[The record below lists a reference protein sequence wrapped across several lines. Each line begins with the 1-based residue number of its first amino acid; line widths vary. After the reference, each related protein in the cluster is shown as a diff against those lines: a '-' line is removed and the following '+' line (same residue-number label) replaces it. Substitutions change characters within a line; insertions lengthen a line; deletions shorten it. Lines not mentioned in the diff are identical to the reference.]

1 MRLERNAMLDN
12 KLRTLLTLLSVGS
25 YTKTADALHL
35 TQPAVSHQI
44 KQLEQEYGIQ
54 IFRKGKKGLNP
65 TPEGEI
71 LIKYARRVQALD
83 QGVRQELED
92 SRRHLRRLSVGITT
106 TLGEYLVSQIF
117 VDYCNE
123 HPEVSINIY
132 SDSLNHL
139 HTMLSLYQLDLIIVE
154 GAIQSESYVNVLL
167 DTDFL
172 CLAVSPLH
180 PFATRTAVTLQ
191 ELKRERF
198 ILRTQS
204 AGTRTLFEEALLRQG
219 ENIRDFN
226 IVVETDNITTIK
238 ELVSAG
244 LGVTVMAHS
253 ACRQEERAGKL
264 SLVPVENMNMPRE
277 INIVHRKDFE
287 HAEILR
293 DILAIYARR

>member
-172 CLAVSPLH
+172 CLVVSPQH

>member
-65 TPEGEI
+65 TSEGEI

-172 CLAVSPLH
+172 CLAVSPQH

-226 IVVETDNITTIK
+226 IVIETDNITTIK

>member
-1 MRLERNAMLDN
+1 MLDN

-123 HPEVSINIY
+123 HPDVSINIY

-172 CLAVSPLH
+172 CLAVSPQH

-226 IVVETDNITTIK
+226 IVIETDNITTIK

>member
-123 HPEVSINIY
+123 HPDVSINIY

-172 CLAVSPLH
+172 CLAVSPQH

>member
-65 TPEGEI
+65 TSEGEI

-172 CLAVSPLH
+172 CLVVSPQH

-226 IVVETDNITTIK
+226 IVIETDNITTIK

>member
-1 MRLERNAMLDN
+1 MLDN

-172 CLAVSPLH
+172 CLAVSPQH

>member
-1 MRLERNAMLDN
+1 MLDN

-226 IVVETDNITTIK
+226 IVIETDNITTIK

-264 SLVPVENMNMPRE
+264 SLVPGENMNMPRE

>member
-139 HTMLSLYQLDLIIVE
+139 HTMLSLYQLDLIIV
-154 GAIQSESYVNVLL
+154 
-167 DTDFL
+167 
-172 CLAVSPLH
+172 
-180 PFATRTAVTLQ
+180 
-191 ELKRERF
+191 
-198 ILRTQS
+198 
-204 AGTRTLFEEALLRQG
+204 
-219 ENIRDFN
+219 
-226 IVVETDNITTIK
+226 
-238 ELVSAG
+238 
-244 LGVTVMAHS
+244 
-253 ACRQEERAGKL
+253 
-264 SLVPVENMNMPRE
+264 
-277 INIVHRKDFE
+277 
-287 HAEILR
+287 
-293 DILAIYARR
+293 

>member
-1 MRLERNAMLDN
+1 
-12 KLRTLLTLLSVGS
+12 
-25 YTKTADALHL
+25 
-35 TQPAVSHQI
+35 
-44 KQLEQEYGIQ
+44 
-54 IFRKGKKGLNP
+54 
-65 TPEGEI
+65 
-71 LIKYARRVQALD
+71 
-83 QGVRQELED
+83 
-92 SRRHLRRLSVGITT
+92 
-106 TLGEYLVSQIF
+106 
-117 VDYCNE
+117 
-123 HPEVSINIY
+123 
-132 SDSLNHL
+132 
-139 HTMLSLYQLDLIIVE
+139 MLSLYQLDLIIVE

-172 CLAVSPLH
+172 CLAVSPQH

-226 IVVETDNITTIK
+226 IVIETDNITTIK

>member
-172 CLAVSPLH
+172 CLAVSPQH

>member
-123 HPEVSINIY
+123 HPEVSIYIY

-172 CLAVSPLH
+172 CLAVSPQH

-226 IVVETDNITTIK
+226 IVIETDNITTIK

>member
-172 CLAVSPLH
+172 CLAVSPQH

-191 ELKRERF
+191 ELKQERF

-226 IVVETDNITTIK
+226 IVIETDNITTIK

>member
-172 CLAVSPLH
+172 CLAVSPQH

-226 IVVETDNITTIK
+226 IVIETDNITTIK

-264 SLVPVENMNMPRE
+264 SLVPGENMNMPRE

>member
-172 CLAVSPLH
+172 CLAVSPQH

-226 IVVETDNITTIK
+226 IVIETDNITTIK

>member
-1 MRLERNAMLDN
+1 MLDN

-172 CLAVSPLH
+172 CLVVSPQH

-226 IVVETDNITTIK
+226 IVIETDNITTIK

>member
-226 IVVETDNITTIK
+226 IVIETDNITTIK

>member
-1 MRLERNAMLDN
+1 MCLERNAMLDN

-172 CLAVSPLH
+172 CLVVSPQH

-226 IVVETDNITTIK
+226 IVIETDNITTIK

>member
-1 MRLERNAMLDN
+1 MLDN

-172 CLAVSPLH
+172 CLAVSPQH

-226 IVVETDNITTIK
+226 IVIETDNITTIK

-287 HAEILR
+287 HVEILR

>member
-1 MRLERNAMLDN
+1 MLDN

-172 CLAVSPLH
+172 CLAVSPQH

-226 IVVETDNITTIK
+226 IVIETDNITTIK

>member
-172 CLAVSPLH
+172 CLAVSPQH

-226 IVVETDNITTIK
+226 IVIETDNITTIK

-287 HAEILR
+287 HVEILR

>member
-1 MRLERNAMLDN
+1 MLDN

-172 CLAVSPLH
+172 CLVVSPQH

>member
-1 MRLERNAMLDN
+1 MLDN

-172 CLAVSPLH
+172 CLAVSPQH

-226 IVVETDNITTIK
+226 IVIETDNITTIK

-264 SLVPVENMNMPRE
+264 SLVPVKNMNMPRE

>member
-35 TQPAVSHQI
+35 TQPAVSHQV

-172 CLAVSPLH
+172 CLAVSPQH

-226 IVVETDNITTIK
+226 IVIETDNITTIK

>member
-35 TQPAVSHQI
+35 PQPAVSHQI

-172 CLAVSPLH
+172 CLAVSPQH

>member
-1 MRLERNAMLDN
+1 MHLERNAMLDN

-172 CLAVSPLH
+172 CLAVSPQH

-226 IVVETDNITTIK
+226 IVIETDNITTIK

>member
-1 MRLERNAMLDN
+1 MLDN

-172 CLAVSPLH
+172 CLAVSPQH

-191 ELKRERF
+191 ELKQERF

-226 IVVETDNITTIK
+226 IVIETDNITTIK

>member
-1 MRLERNAMLDN
+1 MLDN

>member
-1 MRLERNAMLDN
+1 MHLERNAMLDN

-172 CLAVSPLH
+172 CLVVSPQH

-226 IVVETDNITTIK
+226 IVIETDNITTIK

>member
-1 MRLERNAMLDN
+1 MLDN

-65 TPEGEI
+65 TSEGEI

-172 CLAVSPLH
+172 CLAVSPQH

-226 IVVETDNITTIK
+226 IVIETDNITTIK

>member
-172 CLAVSPLH
+172 CLVVSPQH

-226 IVVETDNITTIK
+226 IVIETDNITTIK